1 MSRCSL
7 VQARLGESA
16 AALSPANFVS
26 SASAASP
33 SPRRTPYG
41 HAALSCPTSE
51 DSPDRRRTLGAR
63 SSAASRFLAP
73 VGSFSDAALSPPL
86 FFFLVRRVPLERPH
100 QQQRRRALATIAQ
113 SACTATAPTRRGE
126 APLARQA
133 VGLVPAA
140 VRRQR
145 RLRLL
150 VRRLDSP
157 AKTTAPRS
165 RGRAPLAR
173 PADDQEQPRLVRRH
187 RRRHPPRPP
196 RRLCALQVLL
206 LERQLADDGQRQ
218 RRRDERKGRHGHA
231 DVVGRCRDDDR
242 VDRGGAGDG
251 REQQRRRIVERQ
263 LVERRGKQRVGRE
276 RDQAARPCKKVRL
289 VPFPHLP
296 PIECLSLSCTI
307 DSSSA
312 STCSNIG
319 IGFLPDCVALLRPCA
334 RTPP

>member
-1 MSRCSL
+1 MLTSSTRSVRGAARKEHAQQGRRFSNSSARTSSSCSRGHSVAETDAVRTRLALLSDVRGLSGSSANARRSL
-7 VQARLGESA
+7 VGR
-16 AALSPANFVS
+16 LSP
-26 SASAASP
+26 P
-33 SPRRTPYG
+33 
-41 HAALSCPTSE
+41 
-51 DSPDRRRTLGAR
+51 R
-63 SSAASRFLAP
+63 SSRS
-73 VGSFSDAALSPPL
+73 SSDAALSPPL
-86 FFFLVRRVPLERPH
+86 FFFLVRRVALERTH
-100 QQQRRRALATIAQ
+100 QQQRRRALATVAQ
-113 SACTATAPTRRGE
+113 SACTATAATRRGE
-126 APLARQA
+126 GPLAWQA

-173 PADDQEQPRLVRRH
+173 PADDQEQPRPVRRH

-251 REQQRRRIVERQ
+251 RGQ
-263 LVERRGKQRVGRE
+263 
-276 RDQAARPCKKVRL
+276 
-289 VPFPHLP
+289 
-296 PIECLSLSCTI
+296 
-307 DSSSA
+307 
-312 STCSNIG
+312 
-319 IGFLPDCVALLRPCA
+319 
-334 RTPP
+334 